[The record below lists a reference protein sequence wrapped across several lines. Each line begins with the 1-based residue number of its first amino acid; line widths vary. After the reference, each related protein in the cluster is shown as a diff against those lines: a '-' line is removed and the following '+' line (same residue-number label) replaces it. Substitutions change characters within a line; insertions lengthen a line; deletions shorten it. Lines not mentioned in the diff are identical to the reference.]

1 MRNITLIKTIP
12 TTESKSNALFKIS
25 PGFVEKYYAN
35 SNNSPTINHIL
46 IIVMLEQKIIQAYP
60 CNENAE
66 IKSIDWCFE
75 EPYADAEDF
84 FEAFYNLVMK
94 IKSKRIHTEQRN
106 ASWTRK

>member
-12 TTESKSNALFKIS
+12 TTENKSNALFRIS

-35 SNNSPTINHIL
+35 SNNSMIINHIL
-46 IIVMLEQKIIQAYP
+46 IIVMLEENIIQAYP
-60 CNENAE
+60 CNESAE
-66 IKSIDWCFE
+66 IKNLDWYFE

-94 IKSKRIHTEQRN
+94 IKSKRIHTQQRN
-106 ASWTRK
+106 I

>member
-46 IIVMLEQKIIQAYP
+46 VIVMLEESIIQAYP
-60 CNENAE
+60 CNESAE
-66 IKSIDWCFE
+66 IKNLDWYFE

-94 IKSKRIHTEQRN
+94 IKSKRIHSQQRN
-106 ASWTRK
+106 I

>member
-12 TTESKSNALFKIS
+12 TTENKSNALFRIS

-46 IIVMLEQKIIQAYP
+46 VIVILEEKIIQAYP
-60 CNENAE
+60 CNESAE
-66 IKSIDWCFE
+66 IKNLEWCFE

-84 FEAFYNLVMK
+84 FEAFYNLVMT
-94 IKSKRIHTEQRN
+94 IKSKRIHSQQRN
-106 ASWTRK
+106 I